1 MRRRWILTITA
12 VIRRARKKDHVCIRI
27 FIYNISLKVSPSIYI
42 YFFNADLTILFH
54 LNSGGNGVWEP
65 ELRSESESQETGK
78 LDLRLK
84 SSEIR
89 VCGLMYLSLAVYAMY

>member
-1 MRRRWILTITA
+1 M
-12 VIRRARKKDHVCIRI
+12 
-27 FIYNISLKVSPSIYI
+27 
-42 YFFNADLTILFH
+42 
-54 LNSGGNGVWEP
+54 WEP

-89 VCGLMYLSLAVYAMY
+89 VCGLMYLSLAV